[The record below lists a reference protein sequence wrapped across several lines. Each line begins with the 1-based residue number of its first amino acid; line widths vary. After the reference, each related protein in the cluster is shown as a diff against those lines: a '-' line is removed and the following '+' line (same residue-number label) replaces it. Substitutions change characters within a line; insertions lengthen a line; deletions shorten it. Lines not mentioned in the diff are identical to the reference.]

1 MTYQDYLDLVVQTVA
16 KNLKPGSRYITT
28 AALGGLLLKVSPE
41 QSWKTFGK
49 RTLSELLAELES
61 GGKLTRIKT
70 EKGALAVSL
79 GDAVSVPPPVAVIEK
94 FNPLRKSVWN
104 AFVLLS
110 PEGKRFLHR
119 QNGVVRVAL
128 DVAPTPADDWIEIPQ
143 ISVETQK
150 EWARE
155 FLSERH
161 ENDANLVVLGLD
173 ENWHPQAFVQ
183 ALKQSDETTA
193 RLWNQF
199 RSAKVSVIVRD
210 WLEQHSLSHEL
221 AFQSGAVPNRARAA
235 TERTNENSQVHRSE
249 DVRQVILAALSN
261 LPLEKLLE
269 IPIPAGVMLSALSDA
284 KLR

>member
-28 AALGGLLLKVSPE
+28 AALGGLLLKASPE
-41 QSWKTFGK
+41 QSWKAFGK
-49 RTLSELLAELES
+49 RTLSELLVELES
-61 GGKLTRIKT
+61 SGKLTRIKT
-70 EKGALAVSL
+70 EKDALAVSL
-79 GDAVSVPPPVAVIEK
+79 GDAASVPPVAAIEK
-94 FNPLRKSVWN
+94 FNPLRKPVWD

-110 PEGKRFLHR
+110 PEGKRFLNR

-128 DVAPTPADDWIEIPQ
+128 DVAPTPADDWIEIPR

-155 FLSERH
+155 FLSERL
-161 ENDANLVVLGLD
+161 ENDANLAVQGLD
-173 ENWHPQAFVQ
+173 EDWHPQVFVQ
-183 ALKQSDETTA
+183 ELKHSDEATA
-193 RLWNQF
+193 HLWNQF

-221 AFQSGAVPNRARAA
+221 AFQSGARPNRVRAA
-235 TERTNENSQVHRSE
+235 TERTNENYQVHRSE

-269 IPIPAGVMLSALSDA
+269 IPIPAGVMLSALSDT